1 MVKPFSLQ
9 GCGVVMGN
17 ETEYRTVERKNRARE
32 AKTSVPIAPEKAS
45 DFSFGRYY
53 ITSKSKVKAK

>member
-1 MVKPFSLQ
+1 
-9 GCGVVMGN
+9 MGN